1 MNAVGQPISR
11 IDGRLKVTGSAR
23 YTADIPL
30 EAIVHAAIVYSTIA
44 NGRIVSID
52 TAAAENAPGV
62 LAVLTHKNMPRMNQ
76 QSWSHLRPQG
86 QTYLPLQDDQI
97 HYAGQP
103 VALVVAATLDQATY
117 AGTLIKVAYEAHPPV
132 VFDLRTASED
142 AVEPSQR
149 MWPLSSSVGDADK
162 AIAGAAVKIEQT
174 YTMSDRHHN
183 PMEPHVTL
191 AVWDGDDSL
200 TLYDSTQMV
209 VGTKKL
215 VSLVLG
221 IPEEKINVVCEF
233 LGGGFG
239 GKSWSWPH
247 TLLAALAAKV
257 VNRPVRLQLSR
268 AQMYSMVGHQ
278 AGTVQTIALGANS
291 DGNLSGI
298 RHDSINPTS
307 VFDDYVEYAA
317 MASRHL
323 WRASGGIATSH
334 RVVHV
339 NRNSP
344 VVLRAPMEAQGHF
357 ALECAMD
364 ELAYATGIDP
374 VELRLRNDTD
384 TDPYSGRPFSTRAL
398 RECLT
403 KGAARFGWD
412 RRTPE
417 PRSMRD
423 GRYLIGQGMAAAI
436 YTHWRWPGKA
446 RVTINGDGSA
456 LVEAAAHDIG
466 TGTYT
471 VMAQVAADVLGLAP
485 DKVTVRLGDTRLP
498 ESHPAIGSATV
509 SNATAAVMLAARAAR
524 EKAIALTLTDRDAPF
539 AGAAPDDVIVA
550 DGRLA
555 LAKTNLNV
563 TYAELLARNGL
574 SSLVGE
580 GDYAPV
586 EEVNGPKAI
595 FSFSAVFAE
604 VRVDA
609 DLGLVRLNRFVGAYD
624 AGRII
629 NPKTARSQAIG
640 GIIWGVGQAL
650 LEQSETDPASGQFI
664 NRNYSGYLV
673 PTNADIPELDVLFVG
688 GFDEEASPLGHQ
700 GPWRVDG
707 GIGSAGDC
715 QRSVSRD
722 RQAHTRP
729 ADHNRKA
736 VLTRN
741 CDGRF
746 NSYRRHCNAVSPV
759 LRRRSTACTIK
770 KRS

>member
-11 IDGRLKVTGSAR
+11 VDGRLKVTGGAR

-30 EAIVHAAIVYSTIA
+30 QAIVHAAMVYSTIA
-44 NGRIVSID
+44 NGRVAAID
-52 TAAAENAPGV
+52 STAAEDAPGV
-62 LAVLTHKNMPRMNQ
+62 LVVLTYKNMPRMNQ
-76 QSWSHLRPQG
+76 LAWSHLRPQG
-86 QTYLPLQDDQI
+86 QTYLPLQDDRI
-97 HYAGQP
+97 YYSGQP
-103 VALVVAATLDQATY
+103 IALVVAATLDQATH
-117 AGTLIKVAYEAHPPV
+117 AGTLIKVAYESSSPA
-132 VFDLRTASED
+132 VFDRRTAKED
-142 AVEPSQR
+142 AVEPPQR
-149 MWPLSSSVGDADK
+149 MWPLSSSVGDADE
-162 AIAGAAVKIEQT
+162 AIARADVRIEQT
-174 YTMSDRHHN
+174 YTLPDRHHN

-191 AVWDGDDSL
+191 AVWDDAGTL

-209 VGTKKL
+209 VGTRKL

-221 IPEEKINVVCEF
+221 IAEDKINVVCEF

-247 TLLAALAAKV
+247 TLLAAVAAKV

-278 AGTVQTIALGANS
+278 AATVQTIALGATR
-291 DGNLSGI
+291 DGKLIGI
-298 RHDSINPTS
+298 RHDSVNPTS

-317 MASRHL
+317 MVSRHL

-334 RVVHV
+334 KVVHV

-357 ALECAMD
+357 ALESAMD

-374 VELRLRNDTD
+374 VGLRLGNDTD

-412 RRTPE
+412 KRAPE

-423 GRYLIGQGMAAAI
+423 GRYFIGQGVAAAI
-436 YTHWRWPGKA
+436 FTHWRWPGKA
-446 RVTINGDGSA
+446 RVTLNSDGSA

-471 VMAQVAADVLGLAP
+471 VMAQVAADTLGLAL
-485 DKVTVRLGDTRLP
+485 DRVAVRLGDTRLP
-498 ESHPAIGSATV
+498 ESHPAIGSSTV
-509 SNATAAVMLAARAAR
+509 ANATAAVMLAAKAAR
-524 EKAIALTLTDRDAPF
+524 EKAMELALTGRDAPF
-539 AGAAPDDVIVA
+539 AGAAPGDVIVG
-550 DGRLA
+550 DGRLS
-555 LAKTNLNV
+555 LVRMNQNI
-563 TYAELLARNGL
+563 TYAELLARNEL
-574 SSLVGE
+574 SNLVGD
-580 GDYAPV
+580 GNYDPV
-586 EEVNGPKAI
+586 EEIKGLKAI

-604 VRVDA
+604 VRVDPE
-609 DLGLVRLNRFVGAYD
+609 LGLVRLNRFVGAYD

-688 GFDEEASPLGHQ
+688 GFDEEASPLGAK
-700 GPWRVDG
+700 GLGELTAV
-707 GIGSAGDC
+707 
-715 QRSVSRD
+715 SV
-722 RQAHTRP
+722 AP
-729 ADHNRKA
+729 AIA
-736 VLTRN
+736 
-741 CDGRF
+741 
-746 NSYRRHCNAVSPV
+746 NAVYHATGKRVRDLPI
-759 LRRRSTACTIK
+759 TIEK
-770 KRS
+770 LL

>member
-30 EAIVHAAIVYSTIA
+30 ETSVHAAIVYSTIA
-44 NGRIVSID
+44 NGRIVSIE
-52 TAAAENAPGV
+52 TAVAENAPGV

-86 QTYLPLQDDQI
+86 QTYLPLQDDRI

-117 AGTLIKVAYEAHPPV
+117 AGTLIKVAYETHPPV
-132 VFDLRTASED
+132 VFDLRTAMED
-142 AVEPSQR
+142 AVEPPQR
-149 MWPLSSSVGDADK
+149 MWPLSSSVGDADR

-183 PMEPHVTL
+183 PMEPHATL
-191 AVWDGDDSL
+191 AVWDGDGSL

-364 ELAYATGIDP
+364 ELAYATGVDP

-403 KGAARFGWD
+403 RGAARFGWD

-423 GRYLIGQGMAAAI
+423 ERYLIGQGVAAAI

-446 RVTINGDGSA
+446 RVTINGGGSA

-524 EKAIALTLTDRDAPF
+524 EKAIALTLTDRDAAF

-550 DGRLA
+550 EGRLA

-580 GDYAPV
+580 GDYAPI
-586 EEVNGPKAI
+586 EEANGPKAI

-609 DLGLVRLNRFVGAYD
+609 ELGLVRLNRFVGAYD

-688 GFDEEASPLGHQ
+688 GFDEEASPLGTK
-700 GPWRVDG
+700 GLGELTAV
-707 GIGSAGDC
+707 
-715 QRSVSRD
+715 SV
-722 RQAHTRP
+722 AP
-729 ADHNRKA
+729 AIA
-736 VLTRN
+736 
-741 CDGRF
+741 
-746 NSYRRHCNAVSPV
+746 NAVYHATGKRIRDLPV
-759 LRRRSTACTIK
+759 TVEKLL
-770 KRS
+770 

>member
-1 MNAVGQPISR
+1 MNAVGQPVSR

-30 EAIVHAAIVYSTIA
+30 ESLVHGAIVYSTIA

-52 TAAAENAPGV
+52 AAAAQSAPGV
-62 LAVLTHKNMPRMNQ
+62 LAVLTHKNMPPMNQ

-86 QTYLPLQDDQI
+86 QTYLPLQDDRI

-103 VALVVAATLDQATY
+103 LALVVAATLDQATY
-117 AGTLIKVAYEAHPPV
+117 AGTLIKVMYEAHPPV
-132 VFDLRTASED
+132 VFDLRTAKED
-142 AVEPSQR
+142 AVEPPQR
-149 MWPLSSSVGDADK
+149 MWPLSSSVGDVDK

-183 PMEPHVTL
+183 PMEPHATL
-191 AVWDGDDSL
+191 AVWDGDGSL

-298 RHDSINPTS
+298 CHDSINPTS

-334 RVVHV
+334 RVIHV

-364 ELAYATGIDP
+364 ELAYATGVDP

-412 RRTPE
+412 RRSPE

-446 RVTINGDGSA
+446 RVTINGGGSV

-524 EKAIALTLTDRDAPF
+524 EKAIALTLTGRDAPF

-574 SSLVGE
+574 SSLVGK

-586 EEVNGPKAI
+586 EEANGPKAI

-609 DLGLVRLNRFVGAYD
+609 ELGLVRLNRFVGAYD

-688 GFDEEASPLGHQ
+688 GFDEEASPLGTK
-700 GPWRVDG
+700 GLGELTAV
-707 GIGSAGDC
+707 
-715 QRSVSRD
+715 SV
-722 RQAHTRP
+722 AP
-729 ADHNRKA
+729 AIA
-736 VLTRN
+736 
-741 CDGRF
+741 
-746 NSYRRHCNAVSPV
+746 NAVYHATGKRIRDLPV
-759 LRRRSTACTIK
+759 TVEKLL
-770 KRS
+770 

>member
-1 MNAVGQPISR
+1 MRMNAVGQPISR
-11 IDGRLKVTGSAR
+11 IDGRLKVTGGAR
-23 YTADIPL
+23 YTADLPF
-30 EAIVHAAIVYSTIA
+30 AAMTHAAIVYSTIA

-52 TAAAENAPGV
+52 AAVAEKAPGV
-62 LAVLTHKNMPRMNQ
+62 LAVITHTNMPRMNRLP
-76 QSWSHLRPQG
+76 WSHLRPQG
-86 QTYLPLQDDQI
+86 QTYLPLQDDKI

-117 AGTLIKVAYEAHPPV
+117 AGTLIKVAYEADPPV
-132 VFDLRTASED
+132 VFDLRTAQED
-142 AVEPSQR
+142 AVEPPQR
-149 MWPLSSSVGDADK
+149 MWPLSSLVGDTDK
-162 AIAGAAVKIEQT
+162 ALANAAIKIEQT
-174 YTMSDRHHN
+174 YTMPDRHHN

-191 AVWDGDDSL
+191 AAWDEAGTL

-209 VGTKKL
+209 VGTRKL
-215 VSLVLG
+215 AALVLG

-257 VNRPVRLQLSR
+257 VNRPVRLQLTR

-278 AGTVQTIALGANS
+278 AATVQTIALGAER
-291 DGNLSGI
+291 DGKLTGI
-298 RHDSINPTS
+298 RHDSVNPTS
-307 VFDDYVEYAA
+307 LFDDYVEYAA

-323 WRASGGIATSH
+323 WHASGGIATSH

-357 ALECAMD
+357 SLECAMD
-364 ELAYATGIDP
+364 ELACTTGVDP
-374 VELRLRNDTD
+374 VELRLRNDTE
-384 TDPYSGRPFSTRAL
+384 TDPYSSRPFSTRAL

-412 RRTPE
+412 KRTPE

-423 GRYLIGQGMAAAI
+423 GRYLIGQGVAAAI

-446 RVTINGDGSA
+446 RVTLKANGSA

-471 VMAQVAADVLGLAP
+471 VMAQVAGDALGLAP
-485 DKVTVRLGDTRLP
+485 DRVAVRLGDTRLP
-498 ESHPAIGSATV
+498 ESHPAIGSSTTA
-509 SNATAAVMLAARAAR
+509 NATAAVMLAARAAR
-524 EKAIALTLTDRDAPF
+524 EKAVELALTGRDAPF
-539 AGAAPDDVIVA
+539 AGAPPNDVIIA
-550 DGRLA
+550 DGRLR
-555 LAKTNLNV
+555 LTKTNLNI
-563 TYAELLARNGL
+563 TYAELLVRNGL
-574 SSLVGE
+574 SSLVGD
-580 GDYAPV
+580 GDYNPV

-604 VRVDA
+604 VRVDP

-664 NRNYSGYLV
+664 NRNFSGYLV
-673 PTNADIPELDVLFVG
+673 PTNADIPDLDVLFVD
-688 GFDEEASPLGHQ
+688 GFDDKASPLGAK
-700 GPWRVDG
+700 GLGELTAV
-707 GIGSAGDC
+707 
-715 QRSVSRD
+715 SV
-722 RQAHTRP
+722 AP
-729 ADHNRKA
+729 AIA
-736 VLTRN
+736 
-741 CDGRF
+741 
-746 NSYRRHCNAVSPV
+746 NAVYHATGKRVRDLPI
-759 LRRRSTACTIK
+759 TIEK
-770 KRS
+770 LL

>member
-11 IDGRLKVTGSAR
+11 VDGRLKVTGGAR
-23 YTADIPL
+23 YTADLPF
-30 EAIVHAAIVYSTIA
+30 AAMAHAAIVYSTIA

-52 TAAAENAPGV
+52 AAVAEKAPGV
-62 LAVLTHKNMPRMNQ
+62 LAVITHTNMPRMNRLP
-76 QSWSHLRPQG
+76 WSHLRPQG
-86 QTYLPLQDDQI
+86 QTYLPLQDDKI

-117 AGTLIKVAYEAHPPV
+117 AGTLIKVAYEADPPV
-132 VFDLRTASED
+132 VFDLRTAQEE
-142 AVEPSQR
+142 AVEPPQR
-149 MWPLSSSVGDADK
+149 MWPLSSLVGDTDK
-162 AIAGAAVKIEQT
+162 ALANAAIKIEQT
-174 YTMSDRHHN
+174 YTMPDRHHN

-191 AVWDGDDSL
+191 AAWDEAGTL

-209 VGTKKL
+209 VGTRKL
-215 VSLVLG
+215 AALVLG

-257 VNRPVRLQLSR
+257 VNRPVRLQLTR

-278 AGTVQTIALGANS
+278 AATVQTIALGAER
-291 DGNLSGI
+291 DGKLTGI
-298 RHDSINPTS
+298 RHDSVNPTS
-307 VFDDYVEYAA
+307 LFDDYVEYAA

-323 WRASGGIATSH
+323 WHASGGIATSH

-364 ELAYATGIDP
+364 ELACATGIDP
-374 VELRLRNDTD
+374 VELRLRNDTE
-384 TDPYSGRPFSTRAL
+384 TDPYSSRPFSTRAL

-403 KGAARFGWD
+403 KGATRFGWD
-412 RRTPE
+412 KRTPE

-423 GRYLIGQGMAAAI
+423 GRYLIGQGVAAAI

-446 RVTINGDGSA
+446 RVTLKANGSA

-471 VMAQVAADVLGLAP
+471 VMAQVAADALGLAP
-485 DKVTVRLGDTRLP
+485 DRVAVRLGDTRLP
-498 ESHPAIGSATV
+498 ESHPAIGSSTTA
-509 SNATAAVMLAARAAR
+509 NATAAVMLAAQAAR
-524 EKAIALTLTDRDAPF
+524 EKAVNLALTGRDAPF
-539 AGAAPDDVIVA
+539 ASAPPNDVIIA
-550 DGRLA
+550 DGRLR
-555 LAKTNLNV
+555 LTKTNLNI
-563 TYAELLARNGL
+563 TYAELLVRNGL
-574 SSLVGE
+574 SSLVGD
-580 GDYAPV
+580 GDYNPV

-604 VRVDA
+604 VRVDP

-673 PTNADIPELDVLFVG
+673 PTSADIPELDVLFVD
-688 GFDEEASPLGHQ
+688 GFDDEASPLGAK
-700 GPWRVDG
+700 GLGELTAV
-707 GIGSAGDC
+707 
-715 QRSVSRD
+715 SV
-722 RQAHTRP
+722 AP
-729 ADHNRKA
+729 AIA
-736 VLTRN
+736 
-741 CDGRF
+741 
-746 NSYRRHCNAVSPV
+746 NAVYHATGKRVRDLPI
-759 LRRRSTACTIK
+759 TIEK
-770 KRS
+770 LL

>member
-1 MNAVGQPISR
+1 MA
-11 IDGRLKVTGSAR
+11 L
-23 YTADIPL
+23 
-30 EAIVHAAIVYSTIA
+30 
-44 NGRIVSID
+44 
-52 TAAAENAPGV
+52 PGV
-62 LAVLTHKNMPRMNQ
+62 HEIQ
-76 QSWSHLRPQG
+76 
-86 QTYLPLQDDQI
+86 
-97 HYAGQP
+97 
-103 VALVVAATLDQATY
+103 
-117 AGTLIKVAYEAHPPV
+117 
-132 VFDLRTASED
+132 
-142 AVEPSQR
+142 
-149 MWPLSSSVGDADK
+149 
-162 AIAGAAVKIEQT
+162 QT
-174 YTMSDRHHN
+174 YTTSDRHHN

-191 AVWDGDDSL
+191 AVWDGTGSL
-200 TLYDSTQMV
+200 TLYDFTQMV
-209 VGTKKL
+209 VGTRKL

-247 TLLAALAAKV
+247 TLLAALAAKACDW
-257 VNRPVRLQLSR
+257 PVRLQISR

-278 AGTVQTIALGANS
+278 AGTVQTIALGA
-291 DGNLSGI
+291 DGDGTLSGI

-307 VFDDYVEYAA
+307 VFDDYVEYVA

-364 ELAYATGIDP
+364 ELAYATGVDP

-412 RRTPE
+412 RRSPE

-446 RVTINGDGSA
+446 RVTINGGGSV

-498 ESHPAIGSATV
+498 KSHPAIGSATV

-524 EKAIALTLTDRDAPF
+524 EKAIALTLTGRDAPF

-574 SSLVGE
+574 SSLVGK

-586 EEVNGPKAI
+586 EEANGPKAI

-609 DLGLVRLNRFVGAYD
+609 ELGLVRLNRFVGAYD

-688 GFDEEASPLGHQ
+688 GFDEEASPLGTK
-700 GPWRVDG
+700 GLGELTAV
-707 GIGSAGDC
+707 
-715 QRSVSRD
+715 SV
-722 RQAHTRP
+722 AP
-729 ADHNRKA
+729 AIA
-736 VLTRN
+736 
-741 CDGRF
+741 
-746 NSYRRHCNAVSPV
+746 NAVYHATGKRIRDLPV
-759 LRRRSTACTIK
+759 TVEKLL
-770 KRS
+770 

>member
-1 MNAVGQPISR
+1 MSTVGQPLSR
-11 IDGRLKVTGSAR
+11 LDGRLKVTGGAR
-23 YTADIPL
+23 YTADVPAN
-30 EAIVHAAIVYSTIA
+30 AIVHAAIVYSTIA
-44 NGRIVSID
+44 NGRVVSID
-52 TAAAENAPGV
+52 TTTAENAPGV
-62 LAVLTHKNMPRMNQ
+62 LVVLTHRNMPRMQ
-76 QSWSHLRPQG
+76 ALPWSHLRPQG
-86 QTYLPLQDDQI
+86 QTYLPLQDDQV

-103 VALVVAATLDQATY
+103 VALVVATTLDQATY
-117 AGTLIKVAYEAHPPV
+117 AGTLIKVVYETNIPV
-132 VFDLRTASED
+132 MFDLRTAKKD

-149 MWPLSSSVGDADK
+149 MWPLSSSIGDADK
-162 AIAGAAVKIEQT
+162 AIADAAVKIKQT
-174 YTMSDRHHN
+174 YTMPDRHHN
-183 PMEPHVTL
+183 QMEPHVTL
-191 AVWDGDDSL
+191 AVWDDDGKL

-209 VGTKKL
+209 VGTMKL
-215 VSLVLG
+215 ASAVLG
-221 IPEEKINVVCEF
+221 VPEEKINVVCEF

-247 TLLAALAAKV
+247 TLLVALAAKV

-278 AGTVQTIALGANS
+278 AATVQTIALGADH
-291 DGNLSGI
+291 DGKLTGI
-298 RHDSINPTS
+298 RHDSVNPTS
-307 VFDDYVEYAA
+307 IFDDYVEYAA

-323 WRASGGIATSH
+323 WRASGGISTSH
-334 RVVHV
+334 KVVRV

-384 TDPYSGRPFSTRAL
+384 SDPYSGRPFSTRDL

-423 GRYLIGQGMAAAI
+423 GRFLIGQGVAAAI

-446 RVTINGDGSA
+446 RVTLNADGST

-471 VMAQVAADVLGLAP
+471 IMAQVAADVRGLAP
-485 DKVTVRLGDTRLP
+485 DRVTVRLGDTRLP
-498 ESHPAIGSATV
+498 ESHPAIGSATAA
-509 SNATAAVMLAARAAR
+509 NATAAVMLAAQAAR
-524 EKAIALTLTDRDAPF
+524 AKAIELALTGRDAPF
-539 AGAAPDDVIVA
+539 AGAAAKDLIVA
-550 DGRLA
+550 EGGLA
-555 LAKTNLNV
+555 LARRNLNI
-563 TYAELLARNGL
+563 TYAELLTRNGL
-574 SSLVGE
+574 SSLVGD
-580 GDYAPV
+580 GDYDPV

-604 VRVDA
+604 VRVDP
-609 DLGLVRLNRFVGAYD
+609 DLGLVRLNRFLGVYD

-640 GIIWGVGQAL
+640 GIIWGTGQAL

-688 GFDEEASPLGHQ
+688 DFDEEASPLGAK
-700 GPWRVDG
+700 GLGELTAV
-707 GIGSAGDC
+707 
-715 QRSVSRD
+715 SV
-722 RQAHTRP
+722 AP
-729 ADHNRKA
+729 AI
-736 VLTRN
+736 T
-741 CDGRF
+741 
-746 NSYRRHCNAVSPV
+746 NAVYHATGKRVRDLPITIEKV
-759 LRRRSTACTIK
+759 L
-770 KRS
+770 

>member
-30 EAIVHAAIVYSTIA
+30 ETIVQAAIVYSTIA
-44 NGRIVSID
+44 NGRIVSIE
-52 TAAAENAPGV
+52 TAVAENAPGV
-62 LAVLTHKNMPRMNQ
+62 LTVLTHKNMPRMNQ

-86 QTYLPLQDDQI
+86 QTYLPLQDDRI

-117 AGTLIKVAYEAHPPV
+117 AGTLIKVAYETHPPV
-132 VFDLRTASED
+132 VFDLRTAMED
-142 AVEPSQR
+142 AVEPPQR
-149 MWPLSSSVGDADK
+149 MWPLSSSVGDADR
-162 AIAGAAVKIEQT
+162 AIAGASVKIEQT

-183 PMEPHVTL
+183 PMEPHATL
-191 AVWDGDDSL
+191 AVWDGDGSL

-291 DGNLSGI
+291 DGILSGI
-298 RHDSINPTS
+298 CHDSINPTS

-334 RVVHV
+334 RVIHV

-364 ELAYATGIDP
+364 ELAYATGVDP

-403 KGAARFGWD
+403 RGAARFGWD

-423 GRYLIGQGMAAAI
+423 ERYLIGQGVAAAI

-446 RVTINGDGSA
+446 RVTINGGGSA

-609 DLGLVRLNRFVGAYD
+609 ELGLVRLNRFVGAYD

-688 GFDEEASPLGHQ
+688 GFDEEASPLGTK
-700 GPWRVDG
+700 GLGELTAV
-707 GIGSAGDC
+707 
-715 QRSVSRD
+715 SV
-722 RQAHTRP
+722 AP
-729 ADHNRKA
+729 AIA
-736 VLTRN
+736 
-741 CDGRF
+741 
-746 NSYRRHCNAVSPV
+746 NAVYHATGKRIRDLPV
-759 LRRRSTACTIK
+759 TVEKLL
-770 KRS
+770 

>member
-1 MNAVGQPISR
+1 MSTVGQPLSR
-11 IDGRLKVTGSAR
+11 VDGRLKVTGGAR
-23 YTADIPL
+23 YTADVPAN
-30 EAIVHAAIVYSTIA
+30 AIVHAAIVYSTIA
-44 NGRIVSID
+44 NGRVVSID

-62 LAVLTHKNMPRMNQ
+62 LVVLTHKNMPRMKALP
-76 QSWSHLRPQG
+76 WSHLRPQG
-86 QTYLPLQDDQI
+86 QTYLPLQDDQV

-103 VALVVAATLDQATY
+103 VALVVATTLDQATY
-117 AGTLIKVAYEAHPPV
+117 AGTLIKVVYETNIPV
-132 VFDLRTASED
+132 MFDLRTAKKD

-149 MWPLSSSVGDADK
+149 MWPLSSSIGDADK
-162 AIAGAAVKIEQT
+162 AIADAAVKIKQT
-174 YTMSDRHHN
+174 YTMPDRHHN
-183 PMEPHVTL
+183 QMEPHVTM
-191 AVWDGDDSL
+191 AVWDDDGKL

-209 VGTKKL
+209 VGTMKL
-215 VSLVLG
+215 ASAVLG
-221 IPEEKINVVCEF
+221 VPEEKINVVCEF

-247 TLLAALAAKV
+247 TLLVALAAKV
-257 VNRPVRLQLSR
+257 VNRPVRLQLTR

-278 AGTVQTIALGANS
+278 AATVQTIALGADH
-291 DGNLSGI
+291 DGKLTGI
-298 RHDSINPTS
+298 RHDSVNPTS
-307 VFDDYVEYAA
+307 IFDDYVEYAA

-323 WRASGGIATSH
+323 WRASGGISTSH
-334 RVVHV
+334 KVVRV

-384 TDPYSGRPFSTRAL
+384 SDPYSGRPFSTRAL

-423 GRYLIGQGMAAAI
+423 GRFLIGQGVAAAI

-446 RVTINGDGSA
+446 RVTLNADGSA

-471 VMAQVAADVLGLAP
+471 IMAQVAADVLGLAP
-485 DKVTVRLGDTRLP
+485 DRVTVRLGDTRLP
-498 ESHPAIGSATV
+498 ESHPAIGSATAA
-509 SNATAAVMLAARAAR
+509 NATAAVMLAAQAAR
-524 EKAIALTLTDRDAPF
+524 AKAIELALTGRDAPF
-539 AGAAPDDVIVA
+539 AGAAAKDLIVA
-550 DGRLA
+550 EGGLA
-555 LAKTNLNV
+555 LARRNLNI
-563 TYAELLARNGL
+563 TYAELLTRNGL
-574 SSLVGE
+574 SSLVGD
-580 GDYAPV
+580 GDYDPV

-604 VRVDA
+604 VRVDP
-609 DLGLVRLNRFVGAYD
+609 DLGLVRLNRFLGAYD

-640 GIIWGVGQAL
+640 GIIWGTGQAL

-688 GFDEEASPLGHQ
+688 DFDEEASPLGAK
-700 GPWRVDG
+700 GLGELTAV
-707 GIGSAGDC
+707 
-715 QRSVSRD
+715 SV
-722 RQAHTRP
+722 AP
-729 ADHNRKA
+729 AIA
-736 VLTRN
+736 
-741 CDGRF
+741 
-746 NSYRRHCNAVSPV
+746 NAVYHATGKRVRDLPITIEKV
-759 LRRRSTACTIK
+759 L
-770 KRS
+770 

>member
-1 MNAVGQPISR
+1 MNVVGQPILR
-11 IDGRLKVTGSAR
+11 VDGRLKVTGAAR

-30 EAIVHAAIVYSTIA
+30 EGAAHAAIVYSTIA
-44 NGRIVSID
+44 NGRTVSID
-52 TAAAENAPGV
+52 TAAAEKAPGV
-62 LAVLTHKNMPRMNQ
+62 LVVLTHRNMPRMNPVP
-76 QSWSHLRPQG
+76 WSHLRPQG
-86 QTYLPLQDDQI
+86 QTYLPLQDDRI

-103 VALVVAATLDQATY
+103 IALAVAATLDQATY
-117 AGTLIKVAYEAHPPV
+117 AGTLIKASYEKHAPA
-132 VFDLRTASED
+132 VFDLRTAKED
-142 AVEPSQR
+142 AVEPAQR
-149 MWPLSSSVGDADK
+149 MWPLASLVGDPDK
-162 AIAGAAVKIEQT
+162 AIRDAAVKIERT
-174 YTMSDRHHN
+174 YTMPDRHHN
-183 PMEPHVTL
+183 PMEPHATL
-191 AVWDGDDSL
+191 AVWHDAGTL

-209 VGTKKL
+209 VGTRKL
-215 VSLVLG
+215 TSLVLG
-221 IPEEKINVVCEF
+221 VPEEKINVVCEF

-257 VNRPVRLQLSR
+257 VNRPVRVQLTR

-278 AGTVQTIALGANS
+278 AATVQTIALGADR
-291 DGNLSGI
+291 DGRLRGI
-298 RHDSINPTS
+298 RHDSVNPTS

-317 MASRHL
+317 LASRHL
-323 WRASGGIATSH
+323 WRASGGISTSH

-357 ALECAMD
+357 ALESAMD
-364 ELAYATGIDP
+364 EVAYATGVDP

-384 TDPYSGRPFSTRAL
+384 TDPHSGRPFSTRAL

-412 RRTPE
+412 KRTPE

-423 GRYLIGQGMAAAI
+423 GRYLIGQGVAAAI
-436 YTHWRWPGKA
+436 FTHWRWPGKA
-446 RVTINGDGSA
+446 RVTLNGDGSA
-456 LVEAAAHDIG
+456 LAEAAAHDIG

-471 VMAQVAADVLGLAP
+471 VMTQIAADALGMAP
-485 DKVTVRLGDTRLP
+485 DRVTVRLGDTRLP

-509 SNATAAVMLAARAAR
+509 PNATAAVMLAARAAR
-524 EKAIALTLTDRDAPF
+524 DKAVELALTGRDAPF
-539 AGAAPDDVIVA
+539 AGAASEDVVVA

-555 LAKTNLNV
+555 LAKTNLNI

-574 SSLVGE
+574 SRLVGD
-580 GDYAPV
+580 GDYVPV

-604 VRVDA
+604 VSVDP

-650 LEQSETDPASGQFI
+650 LEQSETDPASGQFT
-664 NRNYSGYLV
+664 NRNYSGYLT

-688 GFDEEASPLGHQ
+688 GFDEEASPLGAK
-700 GPWRVDG
+700 GLGELTAV
-707 GIGSAGDC
+707 
-715 QRSVSRD
+715 SV
-722 RQAHTRP
+722 AP
-729 ADHNRKA
+729 AI
-736 VLTRN
+736 T
-741 CDGRF
+741 
-746 NSYRRHCNAVSPV
+746 NAVYHA
-759 LRRRSTACTIK
+759 TG
-770 KRS
+770 KRIRDLPITLEKLL

>member
-11 IDGRLKVTGSAR
+11 VDGRLKVTGGAR

-30 EAIVHAAIVYSTIA
+30 AAAAHAAIVYSTIA
-44 NGRIVSID
+44 SGRIVSID

-62 LAVLTHKNMPRMNQ
+62 LVVLTHKNMPRMNPVP
-76 QSWSHLRPQG
+76 WSHLRPQG

-97 HYAGQP
+97 RYAGQP
-103 VALVVAATLDQATY
+103 IALVVAATLNQATY
-117 AGTLIKVAYEAHPPV
+117 AGTLIKAAYETHSPT
-132 VFDLRTASED
+132 VFDLRTAKED
-142 AVEPSQR
+142 AVEPPQR
-149 MWPLSSSVGDADK
+149 MWPLSSLVGDPDK
-162 AIAGAAVKIEQT
+162 AIRDAAVKIERT
-174 YTMSDRHHN
+174 YTMPDRHHN
-183 PMEPHVTL
+183 PMEPHATL
-191 AVWDGDDSL
+191 AVWDNDGTL

-215 VSLVLG
+215 TSLVLG
-221 IPEEKINVVCEF
+221 VPEEKINVVCEF

-257 VNRPVRLQLSR
+257 VNRPVRVQLTR

-278 AGTVQTIALGANS
+278 AATVQTIALGADN
-291 DGNLSGI
+291 DGKLTGI
-298 RHDSINPTS
+298 RHDSVNPTS
-307 VFDDYVEYAA
+307 LFDDYVEYAA
-317 MASRHL
+317 LASRHL
-323 WRASGGIATSH
+323 WRASGGISTSH
-334 RVVHV
+334 KVVHV

-357 ALECAMD
+357 ALESAMD
-364 ELAYATGIDP
+364 ELAYAIGVDP

-412 RRTPE
+412 KRTPE

-423 GRYLIGQGMAAAI
+423 GRYLIGQGVAAAI
-436 YTHWRWPGKA
+436 FTHWRWPGKA
-446 RVTINGDGSA
+446 RVTLNDDGSA

-471 VMAQVAADVLGLAP
+471 VMAQVAADALGLAP
-485 DKVTVRLGDTRLP
+485 DRVAVRLGDTRLP
-498 ESHPAIGSATV
+498 ESHPAIGSSTAA
-509 SNATAAVMLAARAAR
+509 NATAAVLLAARAAR
-524 EKAIALTLTDRDAPF
+524 EKAVELALTGRDAPF
-539 AGAAPDDVIVA
+539 AGAEPGDVMVA
-550 DGRLA
+550 DGRLTP
-555 LAKTNLNV
+555 AKANLNI

-574 SSLVGE
+574 SSLA
-580 GDYAPV
+580 GDGGYDPV

-604 VRVDA
+604 VRVDPV
-609 DLGLVRLNRFVGAYD
+609 LGLVRLNRFVGAYD

-673 PTNADIPELDVLFVG
+673 PTNADIPELDALFVG
-688 GFDEEASPLGHQ
+688 GFDEEASPLGAK
-700 GPWRVDG
+700 GLGELTAV
-707 GIGSAGDC
+707 
-715 QRSVSRD
+715 SV
-722 RQAHTRP
+722 AP
-729 ADHNRKA
+729 AVA
-736 VLTRN
+736 
-741 CDGRF
+741 
-746 NSYRRHCNAVSPV
+746 NAVYHA
-759 LRRRSTACTIK
+759 TG
-770 KRS
+770 KRIRDLPITMEKLL